1 MTVSTYRTS
10 RAAAST
16 RGLVRNA
23 VLTGMGAALALWAW
37 FLEGGAAFAI
47 FAVVLAL
54 IFAVI
59 LKTYLQSTVP
69 LEITPDSVI
78 IRTLFT
84 SEIPLAKIS
93 KLGVHPTRKLPSL
106 TFDDPAKG
114 QSGDVAL
121 PWMFIAEPQDE
132 VVRRLEAALAGRS
145 RA

>member
-1 MTVSTYRTS
+1 MTVTTYRTS

-37 FLEGGAAFAI
+37 HLEGGVAFSI

-54 IFAVI
+54 IFAV
-59 LKTYLQSTVP
+59 LVKTYLQSAVP
-69 LEITPDSVI
+69 LEITPDKVI

-106 TFDDPAKG
+106 TYNDPAKG
-114 QSGDVAL
+114 QSGEVAL
-121 PWMFIAEPQDE
+121 PWMFIAESQEE
-132 VVRRLEAALAGRS
+132 VVRQLEAALAGRT